1 MNDVSGR
8 LYRALLADNATLSDD
23 DNLRVLRKHLILG

>member
-1 MNDVSGR
+1 MLVGDFIGP
-8 LYRALLADNATLSDD
+8 LLAGNVTLSDD